1 MSWTRPSDLRSQVQ
15 RQWDRGNLLAALVT
29 GEETFPRRL
38 VLKAPTSSEVTHRFD
53 EVRSW
58 ITELRT
64 TANCRIEMRE
74 FTHRVFG
81 SNTVPQAVWIDSLD
95 DALAMIGKK
104 REAARFRAVL
114 DLTRQRQPAL
124 LDWLAKRPL
133 HALGLADEWQSLLD
147 IVAWL
152 QKHPR
157 PGIYLR
163 QVDIPGVHSKF
174 IETHRGVLAELLN
187 LAMPTEAIEAG
198 CTGISQFAAR
208 FGFRDKPARIRFRML
223 AAEPAFP
230 PVIAPADITLDVDSF
245 ARLEVPLQRVFI
257 TENETNFLA
266 FPPVAASAVI
276 FGAGYGWDALA
287 RAQWLQRCSIHYWG
301 DIDTH
306 GFAILDQLRG
316 RFANVDSFLMDRKT
330 LMAHEACWGQ
340 EDNQVLHDLP
350 RLTTPE
356 QALFDDLRDNR
367 IRKGL
372 RLEQEMVGF
381 RWLESAL
388 SAIGG

>member
-1 MSWTRPSDLRSQVQ
+1 MSWTRPDDLR
-15 RQWDRGNLLAALVT
+15 RQLQKLWDRGNLLAPLVT
-29 GEETFPRRL
+29 GEVTFPRRL
-38 VLKAPTSSEVTHRFD
+38 LLHGPTSSEVTHRFN

-58 ITELRT
+58 ITALRS

-74 FTHRVFG
+74 FTHQVFG
-81 SNTVPQAVWIDSLD
+81 SNSVPQAVWIDSLD

-104 REAARFRAVL
+104 REAVRFRAIL
-114 DLTRQRQPAL
+114 DLTRQRQPVL
-124 LDWLAKRPL
+124 LGWLAQRPL
-133 HALGLADEWQSLLD
+133 RSLGLVDQWQRLLD
-147 IVAWL
+147 IVTWL
-152 QKHPR
+152 QQHPR

-174 IETHRGVLAELLN
+174 IESHRGVLAELLN
-187 LAMPTEAIEAG
+187 LAMPAETIEAG
-198 CTGISQFAAR
+198 CTGLGQFAAR
-208 FGFRDKPARIRFRML
+208 FGFRDKPARIRLRML
-223 AAEPAFP
+223 AAEPALL
-230 PVIAPADITLDVDSF
+230 PVIGQADMTLDADSF
-245 ARLEVPLQRVFI
+245 ARLEVPVRQVFI

-287 RAQWLQRCSIHYWG
+287 RAQWLQGCTIHYWG

-306 GFAILDQLRG
+306 GFAILDQLRS
-316 RFANVDSFLMDRKT
+316 RLANVDSFLMDRKT
-330 LMAHEACWGQ
+330 LMAHEAYWGQ

-381 RWLESAL
+381 RWLECAL
-388 SAIGG
+388 PQ